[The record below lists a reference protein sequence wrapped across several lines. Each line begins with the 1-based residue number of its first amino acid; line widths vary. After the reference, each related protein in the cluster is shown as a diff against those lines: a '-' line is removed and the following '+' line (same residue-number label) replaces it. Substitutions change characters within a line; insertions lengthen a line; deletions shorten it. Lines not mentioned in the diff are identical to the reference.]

1 MTMKFAADENF
12 DNRILRGLLRRQPE
26 LDIVRVQDTEMMG
39 SDDPTLLDWAAR
51 EGRILLT
58 HDQRTIP
65 RHALARIAAGKTI
78 SGVIVSSADLPVGVV
93 IEDILLISEG
103 SSALEWLNQI
113 QRLPL

>member
-26 LDIVRVQDTEMMG
+26 LDVVRVQDTEMLG
-39 SDDPTLLDWAAR
+39 ADDPTLLGWAAR

-65 RHALARIAAGKTI
+65 RHALARIAADKTI
-78 SGVIVSSADLPVGVV
+78 SGVIVASADLPIGAV
-93 IEDILLISEG
+93 IEDILLISEV
-103 SSALEWLNQI
+103 SSASEWVNQI